1 LRGVR
6 RTGSDDTGPTRPP
19 GRVGPVASGP
29 VQAPDGPVPTTRTT
43 IGTTMA
49 NDDGMYPLR
58 PGDRGAAVA
67 DVRAALR
74 SLELL
79 VPATGDG
86 DETDGEACY
95 DEATE
100 LAVRHF
106 QQVRGLTVDG
116 HVGEETY
123 RALSEARW
131 SLGDRLLHHD
141 PERPMRGDDV
151 TNLQERLLELGYD
164 AGRAD
169 GILGPETETG
179 LRAFQ
184 RDYGLSADGQCGPA
198 TLRALR
204 QLGRKVT
211 GGRPQLLRQSAVM
224 VESGPHLIGR
234 VIVIDP
240 GHGGPETGVTAGETT
255 EADLAFDLAS
265 RIEGSLAAA
274 GATAYLTRGRAQNP
288 SPAERT
294 AFANDARADLF
305 LSLHMDAHDS
315 EHARG
320 VASYYYGT
328 GSGASSTVGEQF
340 ANLVRREVV
349 ARTGLIDLGG
359 YPKTWDLLRMTRMP
373 AVRLDCGYLSHEV
386 DRRLLLDARLR
397 GTVASAVLAA
407 VQRLFLPAEADP
419 PTGTFVLNRSSSS
432 G

>member
-1 LRGVR
+1 M
-6 RTGSDDTGPTRPP
+6 
-19 GRVGPVASGP
+19 AS
-29 VQAPDGPVPTTRTT
+29 
-43 IGTTMA
+43 
-49 NDDGMYPLR
+49 NDGMYPLR

-74 SLELL
+74 SLGLL
-79 VPATGDG
+79 QPATAD
-86 DETDGEACY
+86 DGEAVY
-95 DEATE
+95 DHATE

-106 QQVRGLTVDG
+106 QQVRGLSVDG
-116 HVGEETY
+116 QVGEETY

-141 PERPMRGDDV
+141 PVRPIRGDDV
-151 TNLQERLLELGYD
+151 TSLQERLLELGYD

-169 GILGPETETG
+169 GILGPETEAG

-184 RDYGLSADGQCGPA
+184 RDYGLTADGTCGPA

-211 GGRPQLLRQSAVM
+211 GGRPQLLRQSASM

-234 VIVIDP
+234 RIVIDP
-240 GHGGPETGVTAGETT
+240 GHGGDETGFTAGETT
-255 EADLAFDLAS
+255 EADLVLDLAS
-265 RIEGSLAAA
+265 RIEGRLAAA
-274 GATAYLTRGRAQNP
+274 GATVYLTRGRGQNP
-288 SPAERT
+288 TAAERT

-305 LSLHMDAHDS
+305 LSLHTDAHGS

-340 ANLVRREVV
+340 AHLVRREVV
-349 ARTGLIDLGG
+349 ARTGLMDLGG

-373 AVRLDCGYLSHEV
+373 AVRLDCGYLSHPV
-386 DRRLLLDARLR
+386 DRLLLLDARLR

-419 PTGTFVLNRSSSS
+419 PTGTFVLPARK
-432 G
+432 

>member
-1 LRGVR
+1 M
-6 RTGSDDTGPTRPP
+6 
-19 GRVGPVASGP
+19 
-29 VQAPDGPVPTTRTT
+29 
-43 IGTTMA
+43 GTDSSMQ
-49 NDDGMYPLR
+49 PLG

-67 DVRAALR
+67 DVHAALR
-74 SLELL
+74 ALTLLPVGGAAEEASLDQA
-79 VPATGDG
+79 V
-86 DETDGEACY
+86 Y
-95 DEATE
+95 DRATE

-116 HVGEETY
+116 RVGEETY

-141 PERPMRGDDV
+141 PVRPMRGDDV
-151 TNLQERLLELGYD
+151 TNLQDRLHELGYD
-164 AGRAD
+164 AGPVD
-169 GILGPETETG
+169 GVFGTETEVG

-184 RDYGLSADGQCGPA
+184 RDYGLTSDGTCGPA

-204 QLGRKVT
+204 QLGRKVI
-211 GGRPQLLRQSAVM
+211 GGRPQLLRQSASF

-234 VIVIDP
+234 RIVVDP
-240 GHGGPETGVTAGETT
+240 GHGGTDRGNTFGETT
-255 EADLAFDLAS
+255 EADLVLDLAS
-265 RIEGSLAAA
+265 RIEGRLAAT
-274 GATAYLTRGRAQNP
+274 GATVYLTRGRDQDP

-305 LSLHMDAHDS
+305 LSLHTDAHTS

-349 ARTGLIDLGG
+349 ARTGMLDLGSHA
-359 YPKTWDLLRMTRMP
+359 KTWDLLRMSRMP
-373 AVRLDCGYLSHEV
+373 AVRLDVGYLSHPV
-386 DRRLLLDARLR
+386 DRLLLLDARLR
-397 GTVASAVLAA
+397 STVASAVLAA

-419 PTGTFVLNRSSSS
+419 PTGTFVLPGR